1 MTIRVGFA
9 TRCTAQRR
17 LLVTYTIAR
26 SDNGVHICS
35 VETAANG
42 IRCQWRVPRVG
53 RGWCGRRCGVAVRG
67 AIAEYAEIEGVILPF
82 LTLDALQIDHSG
94 TVLIVCVDPRMIAG
108 AHPPEP
114 SRVQQLV
121 TRVRN
126 EPGKPYGLSPHV
138 IAVPCPPRII
148 ADFSLMCRFVE
159 QSAPVLAG
167 ATHVIVEAHNGCAA
181 LAHFHKA
188 GLERLSRQGSL
199 TPYFELQQGLLERG
213 IQRFA
218 GRVAKLTKQV
228 LVV

>member
-9 TRCTAQRR
+9 ARCTAQRR

-94 TVLIVCVDPRMIAG
+94 TVLIVCADPRMIAG
-108 AHPPEP
+108 VHPPEP

-126 EPGKPYGLSPHV
+126 EPGRPYGLSPHV
-138 IAVPCPPRII
+138 IASHARREFL
-148 ADFSLMCRFVE
+148 ANHLSSGGSFSRTLQCSPERRASSSRLTTAASP
-159 QSAPVLAG
+159 SATSTRPVLKTREAG
-167 ATHVIVEAHNGCAA
+167 QPHALLRASATFV
-181 LAHFHKA
+181 
-188 GLERLSRQGSL
+188 
-199 TPYFELQQGLLERG
+199 
-213 IQRFA
+213 
-218 GRVAKLTKQV
+218 
-228 LVV
+228 

>member
-94 TVLIVCVDPRMIAG
+94 TVLIVCADPRMIAG

-126 EPGKPYGLSPHV
+126 EPGRPYGLSPHV
-138 IAVPCPPRII
+138 IAVACPPRVLGEP
-148 ADFSLMCRFVE
+148 SQLRRFV
-159 QSAPVLAG
+159 QQNAPVLAG
-167 ATHVIVEAHNGCAA
+167 ASRVIVEAHNGCVALGHFYKASLENSRGRAA
-181 LAHFHKA
+181 PRPTSSFSDIC
-188 GLERLSRQGSL
+188 LSAESSALPGAWPR
-199 TPYFELQQGLLERG
+199 
-213 IQRFA
+213 
-218 GRVAKLTKQV
+218 
-228 LVV
+228 